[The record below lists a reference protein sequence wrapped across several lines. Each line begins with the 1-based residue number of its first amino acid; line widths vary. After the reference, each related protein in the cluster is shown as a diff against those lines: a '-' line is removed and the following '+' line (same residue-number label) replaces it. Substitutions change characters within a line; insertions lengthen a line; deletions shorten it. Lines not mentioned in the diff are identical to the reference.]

1 MTHPF
6 TAPCA
11 LALLAVTGL
20 AACKQAI
27 DYDTASDEERTA
39 YLDATSQG
47 LYDGIKKTLLHG
59 RGGVY
64 MKMGDRKFDID
75 RRRIEIRVDV
85 SFSGDEPPAFNNL
98 MSSSTVLKDVCPR
111 IYLGTPLEANDVKV
125 HIRYAMEGGG
135 TMLAA
140 LLSPGTCAPYAKS

>member
-1 MTHPF
+1 MKSTF
-6 TAPCA
+6 ITSCA
-11 LALLAVTGL
+11 LALVSMSGL

-47 LYDGIKKTLLHG
+47 FYEGIKKTLLHG
-59 RGGVY
+59 RGGVT
-64 MKMGDRKFDID
+64 MKMGDRTFDIN
-75 RRRIEIRVDV
+75 RRRIAIRVDV
-85 SFSGDEPPAFNNL
+85 RFSGDESPAFNNL
-98 MSSSTVLKDVCPR
+98 MSSSTVLKDICPR
-111 IYLGTPLEANDVKV
+111 FYLGTPLEANDVKI

-140 LLSPGTCAPYAKS
+140 LLSPETCAAYAKD